1 MELLK
6 DKTGSFK
13 VGDLTV
19 VVNIIDDRV
28 TFLGLMIG
36 DGAAVRFRLSF
47 LKNCYYGMCDVY
59 HQGKVENGQHVVAGC
74 ITTVNPDEHLTSE
87 YRTWINKLNS

>member
-1 MELLK
+1 MELLN
-6 DKTGSFK
+6 DKSGSFK

-19 VVNIIDDRV
+19 VVNIIDDHV

-36 DGAAVRFRLSF
+36 DGAAIRFRLTF
-47 LKNCYYGMCDVY
+47 LKNCYYGICDVY
-59 HQGKVENGQHVVAGC
+59 HQGKAQHVAGYL
-74 ITTVNPDEHLTSE
+74 TTINPDEHLTDE